1 MSEALYICSGEFSN
15 QPTNKV
21 NPFSHYGLGID
32 YYTHFTSPI
41 RRYADMIVHRQ
52 LIRCMELGDMMKE
65 EKKEE
70 EKGYDLYG
78 VRSKGISLLE
88 GEVVRVTERSDE

>member
-1 MSEALYICSGEFSN
+1 M
-15 QPTNKV
+15 TNKT

-52 LIRCMELGDMMKE
+52 LLRCMELGEKKE
-65 EKKEE
+65 EKEVE

-78 VRSKGISLLE
+78 VQSKGVSLLE
-88 GEVVRVTERSDE
+88 GEVVSEEGESEE

>member
-1 MSEALYICSGEFSN
+1 MSEALYICSGEFLGN
-15 QPTNKV
+15 VTNKT

-41 RRYADMIVHRQ
+41 RRYADIVVHRQ
-52 LIRCMELGDMMKE
+52 LLRCLELGEKQE
-65 EKKEE
+65 EKVEE

-78 VRSKGISLLE
+78 VRSKGVSLLE
-88 GEVVRVTERSDE
+88 GGVVGGVEASES